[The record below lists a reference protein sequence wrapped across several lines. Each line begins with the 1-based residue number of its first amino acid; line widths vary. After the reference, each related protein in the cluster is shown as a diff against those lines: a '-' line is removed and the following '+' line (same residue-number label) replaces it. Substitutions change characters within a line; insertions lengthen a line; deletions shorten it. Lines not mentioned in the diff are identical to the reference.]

1 MPGNQLGAQQSREGR
16 EASSNPKGWRVR
28 RKCWLGVKAEPG
40 PRTPREQS
48 AAAPGTHGPHDV
60 GTPALT
66 PPGGGI
72 ARLLEERGR
81 RPRPVLSD
89 GAAGASRG
97 TSLPPGAAAPS
108 WPCAPVKSGVWEFPH
123 LPGPRPGLFSKTHR
137 VHRSREGGDIAHSAR
152 AGWCPPCA
160 GLGAGGGGLLSRH
173 LCPGAD
179 LLSHRPSPKSAARD
193 GHHLIVARDARGQT
207 SRHLLSG
214 QFFSTLG

>member
-60 GTPALT
+60 GAPALT
-66 PPGGGI
+66 RPGGGI
-72 ARLLEERGR
+72 ALLLDERGR
-81 RPRPVLSD
+81 RPKPVLSD
-89 GAAGASRG
+89 GAAGVSRG
-97 TSLPPGAAAPS
+97 TSLPSGCCSFLAV
-108 WPCAPVKSGVWEFPH
+108 CPVKAGVWEFPH

-137 VHRSREGGDIAHSAR
+137 VHRSREGEDIAHSAC

-160 GLGAGGGGLLSRH
+160 RLGAGGEGLPSRH

-179 LLSHRPSPKSAARD
+179 LLSHRPSPKSAAFD
-193 GHHLIVARDARGQT
+193 SHHLIVAHDARGQT